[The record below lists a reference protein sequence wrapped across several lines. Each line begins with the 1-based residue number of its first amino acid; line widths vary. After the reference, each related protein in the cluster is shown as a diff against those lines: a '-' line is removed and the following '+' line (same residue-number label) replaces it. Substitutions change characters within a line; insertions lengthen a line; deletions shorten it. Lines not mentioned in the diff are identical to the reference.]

1 MPQRD
6 LYTLNLILCQTKRMI
21 LISDSGRVGSE
32 ANGETTHSV
41 NGKGRRVATKIDRI
55 TAKVFN

>member
-1 MPQRD
+1 
-6 LYTLNLILCQTKRMI
+6 MI